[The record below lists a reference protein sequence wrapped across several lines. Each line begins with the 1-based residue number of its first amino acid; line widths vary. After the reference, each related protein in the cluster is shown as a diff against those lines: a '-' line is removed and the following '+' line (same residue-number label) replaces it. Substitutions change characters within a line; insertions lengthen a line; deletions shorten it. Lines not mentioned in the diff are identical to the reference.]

1 MGKYLDKGS
10 KNCYLCSVDNNNCIM
25 KRVFKVKE
33 IVDILISQGWFKDR
47 QNGTSHRQFKHP
59 TIRRTV
65 TVDGKLSLDV
75 NINNLKSMERQSGL
89 KFLDFVD

>member
-1 MGKYLDKGS
+1 
-10 KNCYLCSVDNNNCIM
+10 M

-33 IVDILISQGWFKDR
+33 IIAILISLGWHLDR

-65 TVDGKLSLDV
+65 TVDGKLSEDV
-75 NINNLKSMERQSGL
+75 ELNNLKSMEKQAGI
-89 KFLDFVD
+89 KFRNFAN

>member
-1 MGKYLDKGS
+1 
-10 KNCYLCSVDNNNCIM
+10 M

-33 IVDILISQGWFKDR
+33 IITILISLGWYVDR

-65 TVDGKLSLDV
+65 TVDGKLSEDV
-75 NINNLKSMERQSGL
+75 SLNNLKSMEKQAGI
-89 KFLDFVD
+89 KFGNFAN

>member
-1 MGKYLDKGS
+1 
-10 KNCYLCSVDNNNCIM
+10 M

-33 IVDILISQGWFKDR
+33 IIDILTSQGWYLAR

-65 TVDGKLSLDV
+65 TVDGRLSQDV

-89 KFLDFVD
+89 KFHDFVD